1 LGRTQALVGRL
12 RHRRGAVVGVVA
24 RGPAPRRGDCPGH
37 GGAGLRPGD
46 RRMAAPGRRDRAGEG
61 RRRGAAQRHR
71 AQAGPRTRRA
81 APLPRRT
88 ALRPR
93 RSRLRQDTNM
103 DTVWLV
109 GVGMTPFGKHEDRS
123 AGDLA
128 GWAVTDALTDAG
140 ADPAVVDVVF
150 HGSATQGMLQ
160 GQHMIAGEIA
170 MRSLGVQAIP
180 VYNVENACAT
190 GSSAFTLAVTHVRG
204 GAADVALAVGVEKM
218 HIDDPARSMTVFDAG
233 YEVADPAGLQRT
245 LTELGGEIDEPDLG
259 RRSIFMD
266 IYAAMARSHMR
277 QYGTTPEQVA
287 AVAAKNHGH
296 AVDNPRAFYRK
307 PMTVGEVLG
316 ARRLS
321 HPLTVPMCAPLTDGA
336 AAVLVCNDAGLR
348 RIGARGEVRVL
359 ASVIGTGSDRDT
371 STFTGHLITGVA
383 ARAFDTAGV
392 GPEDVD
398 VAELHDATAF
408 AEVLQSEV
416 LGLVPPGEGGPAA
429 ERGDTSLGGRLPINP
444 SGGLESKGHPLAAT
458 GLGQLFELTD
468 QLRGRAGTRQVDGAR
483 VALAENGGGVPRRDG
498 AGIS

>member
-1 LGRTQALVGRL
+1 
-12 RHRRGAVVGVVA
+12 
-24 RGPAPRRGDCPGH
+24 
-37 GGAGLRPGD
+37 
-46 RRMAAPGRRDRAGEG
+46 
-61 RRRGAAQRHR
+61 
-71 AQAGPRTRRA
+71 
-81 APLPRRT
+81 
-88 ALRPR
+88 
-93 RSRLRQDTNM
+93 M
-103 DTVWLV
+103 DPVWLV

-123 AGDLA
+123 VGDLA
-128 GWAVTDALTDAG
+128 GWAVTDALADAG
-140 ADPAVVDVVF
+140 AHSDAVDVVF

-170 MRSLGVQAIP
+170 MRSLGVQAVP

-218 HIDDPARSMTVFDAG
+218 HIGDPARSMTVFDAG

-245 LTELGGEIDEPDLG
+245 LTELGGEVDEPDLG

-277 QYGTTPEQVA
+277 QYGTTPEQIA
-287 AVAAKNHGH
+287 AVAAKNHAH

-307 PMTVGEVLG
+307 PMTVQEVLG
-316 ARRLS
+316 ARQLS

-371 STFTGHLITGVA
+371 STFSGHLSTGVA
-383 ARAFDTAGV
+383 AQAFDTAGV

-408 AEVLQSEV
+408 AEILQSEV
-416 LGLVPPGEGGPAA
+416 LGLLPPGEGGPAA

-458 GLGQLFELTD
+458 GLGQLFELTE

-483 VALAENGGGVPRRDG
+483 IALAENGGGFHRGEEAVTSVVLLGR
-498 AGIS
+498 A